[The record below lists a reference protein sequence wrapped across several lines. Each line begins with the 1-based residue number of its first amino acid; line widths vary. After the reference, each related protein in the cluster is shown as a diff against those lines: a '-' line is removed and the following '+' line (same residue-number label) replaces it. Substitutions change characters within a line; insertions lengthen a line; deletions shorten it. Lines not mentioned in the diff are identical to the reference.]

1 MHHVFLLGDSIR
13 MGRNDGLPGY
23 EPALRALTAGAWEIH
38 SPAENCRFAQ
48 YALRYAHQWAAACDR
63 EAVALV
69 VFNAGLWDVLRILGD
84 EPLTPPEVYR
94 LMLARLTRRLQ
105 ALFPHARLLF
115 LTSTPTL
122 EARYTGDSC
131 RKNSDIRH
139 YNAIARQVMEENGL
153 AVLDLF
159 ALAEKFPED
168 YFADHVHFAAA
179 GSKALA
185 EAIYEAGQALIN
197 KEE

>member
-1 MHHVFLLGDSIR
+1 
-13 MGRNDGLPGY
+13 MGRDDGLPGY
-23 EPALRALTAGAWEIH
+23 EPALRALSAGAWEIH

-139 YNAIARQVMEENGL
+139 YNAIACQVMEENGA

-159 ALAEKFPED
+159 ALAAEFPEN

-179 GSKALA
+179 GSQALA

>member
-1 MHHVFLLGDSIR
+1 
-13 MGRNDGLPGY
+13 MGRDDGLPGY
-23 EPALRALTAGAWEIH
+23 EPALRALTAGAWEIR

-48 YALRYAHQWAAACDR
+48 YALRYAHQWAAACHR
-63 EAVALV
+63 ETISLV

-105 ALFPHARLLF
+105 ALFPRARLLF

-131 RKNSDIRH
+131 RKNSDIRR
-139 YNAIARQVMEENGL
+139 YNAIACQVMEENSA

-159 ALAEKFPED
+159 ALAEDFPED

-179 GSKALA
+179 GSQALA
-185 EAIYEAGQALIN
+185 EAIYQAGQALIN

>member
-13 MGRNDGLPGY
+13 MGRDDGLAGY
-23 EPALRALTAGAWEIH
+23 EPALRTISAGTWEIH

-48 YALRYAHQWAAACDR
+48 YALRYAHQWAAACHR
-63 EAVALV
+63 EAVGLV

-84 EPLTPPEVYR
+84 DPLTPPEVYR
-94 LMLARLTRRLQ
+94 LMLTRLVRRLQ
-105 ALFPHARLLF
+105 GLFPHARLLF

-122 EARYTGDSC
+122 EERYTGDSC
-131 RKNSDIRH
+131 RKNSDIRR
-139 YNAIARQVMEENGL
+139 YNAIAFQVMEETGA

-159 ALAEKFPED
+159 ALAEPFPED